1 MQMCNSPN
9 LSIPI
14 SLHENALY
22 IGAFPPTLALQ
33 SFRFSNQHV
42 TIHAMEG
49 KDLSLVIPVY
59 NEVENLRALMDE
71 IRSALDNQ
79 PIDYEVIFIDDG
91 SSDGSF
97 ALLEELHAE
106 DGRIRA
112 IRFRRNHGQTA
123 AFAAGFDHAQGRYI
137 VTLDAD
143 GQNDPA
149 DILKLLAKIEE
160 GDADVVNGWR
170 QNRQDALL
178 MRKVPS
184 RIANKLIATTSG
196 VHLHDRGCS
205 MRMFRAEVV
214 GDLHLYGEMHRFIP
228 ELCSFAGYTL
238 TEVPV
243 NHRPRMAGESK
254 YGISRT
260 FRVIVDLFTILFLRK
275 YSDRPMHL
283 FGNIGFPMAAIGSLI
298 LFSLGVAK
306 IWAGI
311 SGGWAGFHAYQIGE
325 RPLLLLGV
333 LFVILGVQFIAL
345 GLIAELNVRTY
356 YEAQGKTVYY
366 IREIIGSEG
375 VKQANP
381 K

>member
-1 MQMCNSPN
+1 MY
-9 LSIPI
+9 
-14 SLHENALY
+14 AKY
-22 IGAFPPTLALQ
+22 A
-33 SFRFSNQHV
+33 
-42 TIHAMEG
+42 

-59 NEVENLRALMDE
+59 NEVESLRPLTAE
-71 IRSALDNQ
+71 IHAALDDLGIN
-79 PIDYEVIFIDDG
+79 YEIIFIDDG

-97 ALLEELHAE
+97 ALLQQLHGE
-106 DGRIRA
+106 DGRIA
-112 IRFRRNHGQTA
+112 IIRFRRNHGQTA
-123 AFAAGFDHAQGRYI
+123 AFAAGFDHAKGRFI

-149 DILKLLAKIEE
+149 DIPKLYAKIQASDEY
-160 GDADVVNGWR
+160 DVVNGWR
-170 QNRQDALL
+170 ENRQDALL
-178 MRKVPS
+178 MRKIPS

-214 GDLHLYGEMHRFIP
+214 AELHLYGEMHRFIP
-228 ELCSFAGYTL
+228 EMCSFAGFKL
-238 TEVPV
+238 TEEPV
-243 NHRPRMAGESK
+243 NHRVRAAGVSK

-283 FGNIGFPMAAIGSLI
+283 FGNIGFPMSALGFLI
-298 LFSLGVAK
+298 LFSLGMTK

-311 SGGWAGFHAYQIGE
+311 SGGRDGFHAYQIGE

-345 GLIAELNVRTY
+345 GLIAELIVRTY
-356 YEAQGKTVYY
+356 YETQGKPVYY
-366 IREIIGSEG
+366 IREIVESEE
-375 VKQANP
+375 VERDV
-381 K
+381 

>member
-1 MQMCNSPN
+1 MA
-9 LSIPI
+9 
-14 SLHENALY
+14 E
-22 IGAFPPTLALQ
+22 
-33 SFRFSNQHV
+33 
-42 TIHAMEG
+42 

-59 NEVENLRALMDE
+59 NEVENLRPLLGE
-71 IRSALDNQ
+71 ISAALDDGHL
-79 PIDYEVIFIDDG
+79 DYEVIFIDDG

-97 ALLEELHAE
+97 ALLQELHQE
-106 DGRIRA
+106 DPRVAI

-143 GQNDPA
+143 RQNDPA
-149 DILKLLAKIEE
+149 DIPRLLERMEE
-160 GDADVVNGWR
+160 GGCDVVNGWR
-170 QNRQDALL
+170 ENRQDPLL

-184 RIANKLIATTSG
+184 KIANWLIATTSG
-196 VHLHDRGCS
+196 VKLRDRGCS
-205 MRMFRAEVV
+205 LRMFRHEVV
-214 GDLHLYGEMHRFIP
+214 QDLHLYGEMHRFIP
-228 ELCSFAGYTL
+228 EMCAFAGFSL
-238 TEVPV
+238 SEVPV
-243 NHRPRMAGESK
+243 NHRARVAGVSK

-283 FGNIGFPMAAIGSLI
+283 FGNIGIPMAGIGFFMLFI
-298 LFSLGVAK
+298 LAFSK

-311 SGGWAGFHAYQIGE
+311 TGGWAGFHDYQLGE

-333 LFVILGVQFIAL
+333 LLVILGVQFVAM
-345 GLIAELNVRTY
+345 GLLAELIVRTY

-366 IREIIGSEG
+366 VRQFVPADLQDREARTPA
-375 VKQANP
+375 K